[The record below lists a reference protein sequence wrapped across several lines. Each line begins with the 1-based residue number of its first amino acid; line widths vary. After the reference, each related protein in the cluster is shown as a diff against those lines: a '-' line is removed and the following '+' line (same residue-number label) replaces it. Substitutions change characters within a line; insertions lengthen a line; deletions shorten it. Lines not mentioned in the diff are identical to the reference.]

1 MRGTEVNG
9 TAGVSARTFDTG
21 KVRVEIRGGEGELLA
36 SFSVDPGD
44 TGLAARAGEAM
55 ENIAKAGRD
64 AGNMT
69 VEALDELLEREVM
82 RTLGKGSQSDP
93 GADDDI
99 FRVVRPTAISADGEL
114 FAAAV
119 LAAAADAVL
128 PEMKKRQERM
138 AEAARRYT
146 EKYAK
151 DCAKAQ
157 SSDFIGD
164 SQ

>member
-64 AGNMT
+64 AEKMT

-82 RTLGKGSQSDP
+82 RTLGKGSQSEG
-93 GADDDI
+93 GAENV
-99 FRVVRPTAISADGEL
+99 FAVVRPTAVSADGEL

-119 LAAAADAVL
+119 LSAAADAVL
-128 PEMKKRQERM
+128 PEMKRRQERM

-146 EKYAK
+146 EKYRT
-151 DCAKAQ
+151 
-157 SSDFIGD
+157 STPIGGEVPPTE
-164 SQ
+164 